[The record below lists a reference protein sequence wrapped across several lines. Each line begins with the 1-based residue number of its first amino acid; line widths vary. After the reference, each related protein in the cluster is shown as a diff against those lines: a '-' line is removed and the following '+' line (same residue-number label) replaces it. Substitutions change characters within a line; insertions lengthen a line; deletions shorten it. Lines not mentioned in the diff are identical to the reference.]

1 MKQATKDVEG
11 LKLSQMKEAGEC
23 LARKIAAIKTIHKEA
38 GAFFIKGNFLDAASR
53 YEDVSHRLKSLP
65 VASSGPESRW
75 RAARMKEISNMCSC
89 VESHLPR
96 EEILSLREKLYAR
109 KAQTMEVA
117 TSIPISNAIEK
128 REQLREECSQIRIKL
143 QRKKAKRRLPSTEKP
158 STAPQNGSSE
168 DTSLSHA
175 VLLHRLPAVKRG
187 GSLPPREQEGSTNI
201 RNSHTTGDK
210 SSEEDTFKVKQAT
223 GLSLQ
228 AIKLIELEW
237 NRQKVDEPQERKQKV
252 MELSNFP
259 TAANKHD
266 MTISDDVYT
275 VPWRDE
281 LFMESNMDVHSVKPV
296 SLDTTTGRK
305 MRCFLRL
312 KPKKYQMKL
321 EQNGKKSKDQSR
333 LCKQRPESKLTLKT
347 DDCISQPLIRT
358 KFSVFEA
365 KHIDMLLNCYTV
377 KREHTC

>member
-1 MKQATKDVEG
+1 MEQATKDV
-11 LKLSQMKEAGEC
+11 EAGEC
-23 LARKIAAIKTIHKEA
+23 LARKIGAIKTIHKEA
-38 GAFFIKGNFLDAASR
+38 GVFFIKGNFLDAASR

-75 RAARMKEISNMCSC
+75 RAARMKEVSNMCSC

-201 RNSHTTGDK
+201 RNSHTAGDK
-210 SSEEDTFKVKQAT
+210 SSEEGNFKVKQAT

-252 MELSNFP
+252 MELSNFS

-281 LFMESNMDVHSVKPV
+281 LFMESISVKPV

-312 KPKKYQMKL
+312 KPKKYQTKL

-333 LCKQRPESKLTLKT
+333 LCKPRPESKLTLKT
-347 DDCISQPLIRT
+347 DECISQPLIRT

-365 KHIDMLLNCYTV
+365 KNIDMLLNCYTV